1 MVDDACAREAKRKF
15 RVYPSARAGQFI
27 AKCRRAHGH
36 VRKTEAGKSLRR
48 WQREKWVNTKT
59 GRPCG
64 NSRDRNEYCRPTKR
78 VSSKTPK
85 TASEMSAAEK
95 RRHGREKSS
104 GARASRAS

>member
-1 MVDDACAREAKRKF
+1 MAADACVREAKRKYA
-15 RVYPSARAGQFI
+15 VYPSARANQFV

-64 NSRDRNEYCRPTKR
+64 NTRDRDEYCRPSKR

-85 TASEMSAAEK
+85 TSSEMSAAEK
-95 RRHGREKSS
+95 RRHGAEKSR
-104 GARASRAS
+104 GMRASRAS